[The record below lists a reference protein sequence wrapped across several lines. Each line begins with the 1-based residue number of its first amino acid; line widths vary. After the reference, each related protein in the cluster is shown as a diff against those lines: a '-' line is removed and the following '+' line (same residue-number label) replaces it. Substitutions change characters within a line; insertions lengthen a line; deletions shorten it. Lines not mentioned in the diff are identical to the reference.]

1 MPIDTCH
8 SLRYSHH
15 EIQMALQPHTPE
27 PTTNAD
33 EHGFIL
39 KGETEA
45 IIACAFEVLNGL
57 GHGLLEKPYENAL
70 VVEFGLRGIPC
81 VQQRRYDV
89 IYKSV
94 KVGEYVPDLIA
105 YSTVVVDSKVIDR
118 ITNHELGQ
126 MLNYLKITRHA
137 VGLILN
143 FRRARLEWKRVVNT
157 NRF

>member
-1 MPIDTCH
+1 
-8 SLRYSHH
+8 
-15 EIQMALQPHTPE
+15 MALLPETPE
-27 PTTNAD
+27 PPTNAD

-39 KGETEA
+39 KAETEA
-45 IIACAFEVLNGL
+45 IIACAFEVLNHL
-57 GHGLLEKPYENAL
+57 GPGLLEKPYENAL
-70 VVEFGLRGIPC
+70 AVEFGLRGIPC

-105 YSTVVVDSKVIDR
+105 FSTVVVDSKVIDR
-118 ITNHELGQ
+118 ITNQELGQ
-126 MLNYLKITRHA
+126 VLNYLKITRHA

-143 FRRARLEWKRVVNT
+143 FRRARLEWKQVVNT